1 MSEWKQIGTLMCGLT
16 NSFAW
21 VEQITN
27 VLQSHE
33 IRVRKES
40 IDLKIKMV
48 YIIYEMQFLTTAIV
62 ETTLFVFG
70 YEIKS
75 EKMQWRF
82 WMYYFWH

>member
-1 MSEWKQIGTLMCGLT
+1 
-16 NSFAW
+16 
-21 VEQITN
+21 
-27 VLQSHE
+27 
-33 IRVRKES
+33 
-40 IDLKIKMV
+40 
-48 YIIYEMQFLTTAIV
+48 MQFLTTAIV